1 MIDFDREYVAGTLR
15 YRLPKLLAVSIYL
28 LWGGFCYSMLA
39 YVLIPT
45 LLPLALNSFGASG
58 ALIGLICGSIPAA
71 MNMVMSPALG
81 ASSDRLRTRWGRR
94 IPYLAVSVP
103 FVTFFMILVGWTPQI
118 TELLHRIL
126 PTGMVSFGTLG
137 IVLICIFSVLF
148 QFFNLFVG
156 NVYYWLM
163 PDVLPRCVIG
173 RFFSLVNIVIALAG
187 FVFNYFLLKYA
198 RDYAAWVFTL
208 VGILFL
214 VSFLPVCLLVKE
226 GEYPPPP
233 PMSDAHTPWY
243 RRLLQC
249 IVEYC
254 LECFGKAFF
263 VVFFI
268 GTALNQVSTACR
280 NMFNPLFATE
290 ELGLNEEQ
298 FGHIMGIGSLCS
310 IGAMLLAGYLIDKWH
325 PLRVYILTGFI
336 IIFLN
341 FFGYFFVVDFSTFM
355 VVGILVVIIYSLQ
368 NLTGLPMMV
377 ALMPEERFGQFASAN
392 SLVNCLLMILAN
404 YLGGKAVDLWGYRFM
419 FVWDFFFTVLAMA
432 AMGYVY
438 WVWRRN
444 GYRPVRP

>member
-1 MIDFDREYVAGTLR
+1 
-15 YRLPKLLAVSIYL
+15 
-28 LWGGFCYSMLA
+28 
-39 YVLIPT
+39 
-45 LLPLALNSFGASG
+45 
-58 ALIGLICGSIPAA
+58 
-71 MNMVMSPALG
+71 
-81 ASSDRLRTRWGRR
+81 
-94 IPYLAVSVP
+94 
-103 FVTFFMILVGWTPQI
+103 
-118 TELLHRIL
+118 
-126 PTGMVSFGTLG
+126 
-137 IVLICIFSVLF
+137 
-148 QFFNLFVG
+148 
-156 NVYYWLM
+156 
-163 PDVLPRCVIG
+163 
-173 RFFSLVNIVIALAG
+173 
-187 FVFNYFLLKYA
+187 
-198 RDYAAWVFTL
+198 
-208 VGILFL
+208 
-214 VSFLPVCLLVKE
+214 
-226 GEYPPPP
+226 
-233 PMSDAHTPWY
+233 MSDAHTPWY

-355 VVGILVVIIYSLQ
+355 IVGILVVIIYSLQ

-404 YLGGKAVDLWGYRFM
+404 AEGVFEDMQSPLDCYIMTLGNTQQMGVVLATQLRAAGYRVEMNFGKRSM
-419 FVWDFFFTVLAMA
+419 KSQFKSVERFNASTVLIVGEDEIANNTVTLKRVKDQLQVSIPMDQLVET
-432 AMGYVY
+432 MYE
-438 WVWRRN
+438 WLMDTEEHHHE
-444 GYRPVRP
+444 